1 MGVREARGHVVNTPQ
16 DPIGDLAEAA
26 AAQHE
31 MYLSWVGAGF
41 TPDQAMELVKTTI
54 TVILRRA
61 TE

>member
-1 MGVREARGHVVNTPQ
+1 MNSPQ